1 MGSLVRLLVS
11 YMPLAPGPPG
21 EVQACLTHCNLP
33 PGAVFRTAHCK
44 RCATS
49 MPKAPQPKT
58 LETQPIALAWQPESR
73 RHFAVGCVDGRV
85 EIHSTKQAQPLAR
98 MYHGDRG
105 AASAVAWSDGL
116 CAGFGDGAVCC
127 WDTEGGAKA
136 WKAKGRGAKVTAM
149 LSTRN
154 MIAVGDDSGR
164 ITLRD
169 ARMSGDR
176 SPSISTQPHA
186 DYVSGLCAIRD
197 EILVSAGADGVLAAM
212 DLRKSLKSIGETDPS
227 EDELLSCCVTPHSVI
242 AGTATGPLLV
252 WSRKDLD
259 KEPAVVASEHD
270 SVEALVAVQD
280 VVLTGTGDGVVRAYE
295 EGDDASLTAIGG
307 VGAHGGFPVE
317 VLAKTSGDELVA
329 SLSHDNAVR
338 FFDATS
344 ASRIK
349 QMLAEASG
357 SSDDDSDD
365 GAKPKKKAKKEA
377 FFDGL

>member
-1 MGSLVRLLVS
+1 
-11 YMPLAPGPPG
+11 
-21 EVQACLTHCNLP
+21 
-33 PGAVFRTAHCK
+33 
-44 RCATS
+44 
-49 MPKAPQPKT
+49 MPKAPPPKT
-58 LETQPIALAWQPESR
+58 LEAQPIALSWQPESR

-85 EIHSTKQAQPLAR
+85 EIHGTKQVQPLAR

-105 AASAVAWSDGL
+105 AASAVAWGDGL
-116 CAGFGDGAVCC
+116 CAGYGDGAVCC

-136 WKAKGRGAKVTAM
+136 WKAKGRGDKVTAM

-169 ARMSGDR
+169 ARLSGDR

-212 DLRKSLKSIGETDPS
+212 DLRKGLKSIGETDPF

-259 KEPAVVASEHD
+259 KEPSVIASEHD
-270 SVEALVAVQD
+270 SVEALVAAQD

-295 EGDDASLTAIGG
+295 EGADASLTAIGG

-329 SLSHDNAVR
+329 SLSHDNVVR

-344 ASRIK
+344 AGAVK
-349 QMLAEASG
+349 QMLAEESG
-357 SSDDDSDD
+357 SSDDSDDSDD
-365 GAKPKKKAKKEA
+365 GAKPKKKKAKKEA